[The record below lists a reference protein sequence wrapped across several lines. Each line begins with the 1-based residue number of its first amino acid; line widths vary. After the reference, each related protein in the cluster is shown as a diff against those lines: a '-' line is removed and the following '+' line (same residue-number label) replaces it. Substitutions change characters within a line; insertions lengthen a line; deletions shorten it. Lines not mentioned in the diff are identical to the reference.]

1 MTLAVLVTVPACVTR
16 AVIVNPALPPLAIE
30 PTVQRPVA
38 ESYAPCDGAADSNAS
53 PADNTSVT
61 ATPVAGLGPWL
72 ATITLN
78 VSSSPTCGDERVS
91 ALVTLRLADSAA
103 LSVTL
108 ALLLA
113 AFGSTSVC
121 CVMVAVLTRAPGAVT
136 VATIVSVAGV
146 PVSLRVP
153 TVHVGRRVGA
163 LRRRRRHER
172 QARGQRIGDDHPGGR
187 ARTRCWSPSP

>member
-16 AVIVNPALPPLAIE
+16 AVIVNPALPPFPSE

-38 ESYAPCDGAADSNAS
+38 GSYAPCDGAADSNAS

-78 VSSSPTCGDERVS
+78 VSSSPTWGDDRVS
-91 ALVTLRLADSAA
+91 DLVTLRLADSAA

-121 CVMVAVLTRAPGAVT
+121 CVMVAVWTRAPGAVT
-136 VATIVSVAGV
+136 VATIVSVAV
-146 PVSLRVP
+146 AAAPVSLSVP
-153 TVHVGRRVGA
+153 TVHAGA
-163 LRRRRRHER
+163 
-172 QARGQRIGDDHPGGR
+172 A
-187 ARTRCWSPSP
+187 

>member
-16 AVIVNPALPPLAIE
+16 AVIVNPALPAFPSE

-38 ESYAPCDGAADSNAS
+38 GSYAPCDGAADSNAS

-78 VSSSPTCGDERVS
+78 VSSSPTCGDDRVS
-91 ALVTLRLADSAA
+91 ALVTRRLADSAE

-121 CVMVAVLTRAPGAVT
+121 AVTVAVWTRAPGAVT
-136 VATIVSVAGV
+136 VATIVRVAV
-146 PVSLRVP
+146 AAAPVSLSVP
-153 TVHVGRRVGA
+153 TVHAGA
-163 LRRRRRHER
+163 
-172 QARGQRIGDDHPGGR
+172 A
-187 ARTRCWSPSP
+187 

>member
-30 PTVQRPVA
+30 PTVHRPVA
-38 ESYAPCDGAADSNAS
+38 ESYAPCDAAADSNAS

-61 ATPVAGLGPWL
+61 WTPVAGLGPWL
-72 ATITLN
+72 PTTTMK
-78 VSSSPTCGDERVS
+78 VTSSPTTGDERVG
-91 ALVTLRLADSAA
+91 ALITLRLADSAA

-113 AFGSTSVC
+113 AFASTSVC

-136 VATIVSVAGV
+136 VATIVSVAVAAG

-153 TVHVGRRVGA
+153 TLQLGA
-163 LRRRRRHER
+163 
-172 QARGQRIGDDHPGGR
+172 
-187 ARTRCWSPSP
+187 T

>member
-16 AVIVNPALPPLAIE
+16 AVIVNPALPALASD

-38 ESYAPCDGAADSNAS
+38 GSYAPCDGAADSNAS

-78 VSSSPTCGDERVS
+78 VSSSPTWGDERVS
-91 ALVTLRLADSAA
+91 ALVTVRLADSAA

-136 VATIVSVAGV
+136 VATIVSVAV
-146 PVSLRVP
+146 
-153 TVHVGRRVGA
+153 A
-163 LRRRRRHER
+163 A
-172 QARGQRIGDDHPGGR
+172 ARSR
-187 ARTRCWSPSP
+187 

>member
-1 MTLAVLVTVPACVTR
+1 M
-16 AVIVNPALPPLAIE
+16 
-30 PTVQRPVA
+30 
-38 ESYAPCDGAADSNAS
+38 
-53 PADNTSVT
+53 T

-78 VSSSPTCGDERVS
+78 VSSSPTWGDDRVS
-91 ALVTLRLADSAA
+91 ALVTVRLADSAA

-136 VATIVSVAGV
+136 VATIVSVAVAVG
-146 PVSLRVP
+146 PVSLERADGP
-153 TVHVGRRVGA
+153 RGRRVGA
-163 LRRRRRHER
+163 LRRRGRHER
-172 QARGQRIGDDHPGGR
+172 QTRGQRIGDDHPGGR
-187 ARTRCWSPSP
+187 ARAAC